1 MTFLAQKVNA
11 ILVEIIAIK
20 DFLDIRL
27 RIESEADIKS
37 IMTHTI
43 LTGKC
48 ENLLPVSCDLIVTDP
63 PYGIGYCSG
72 RQGIDRKTSVQR
84 LGDYVIRSPYFENIA
99 GDTEVPTD
107 WLPLAYESLK
117 SGGAI
122 YIFCSWKT
130 WGGLAIAVESAGFKI
145 KNLIVVNKSNH
156 GMGDLKGS
164 YAPKHEFILFA
175 VKGKHIL
182 HPPRISDV
190 WDMPVKFSGS
200 KRLHPNEKPISWILP
215 CIEHSSNE
223 GDVVLD
229 PFAGSGTVAAACK
242 MLGRHSISI
251 EIDEKY
257 TDVIKKRIG

>member
-1 MTFLAQKVNA
+1 MIQE
-11 ILVEIIAIK
+11 EIIEIK
-20 DFLDIRL
+20 DVRYPPRRL
-27 RIESEADIKS
+27 LRGGYHPNTMK
-37 IMTHTI
+37 HTV
-43 LTGKC
+43 LTGRC
-48 ENLLPVSCDLIVTDP
+48 EELLPISCDLIVTDP

-84 LGDYVIRSPYFENIA
+84 LGDFVVRSPYFENIV
-99 GDTEVPTD
+99 GDTELPTD
-107 WLPLAYESLK
+107 WLPLAYDSLK
-117 SGGAI
+117 TDGAI

-130 WGGLAIAVESAGFKI
+130 WGGLSVAVESAGFKI

-175 VKGKHIL
+175 VKGKHVL

-223 GDVVLD
+223 GDTVLD
-229 PFAGSGTVAAACK
+229 PFAGSGTVAIACK
-242 MLGRHSISI
+242 MLGRKSISI
-251 EIDEKY
+251 
-257 TDVIKKRIG
+257 